1 MYSGKGIES
10 TEIGSIYNSM
20 KNLFVKILENDNK
33 NKIGGFGVLKYLKQ
47 TRINYDLNRQ
57 MQQK

>member
-1 MYSGKGIES
+1 MTI
-10 TEIGSIYNSM
+10 
-20 KNLFVKILENDNK
+20 KIK
-33 NKIGGFGVLKYLKQ
+33 WGGFGVVKYLKQ